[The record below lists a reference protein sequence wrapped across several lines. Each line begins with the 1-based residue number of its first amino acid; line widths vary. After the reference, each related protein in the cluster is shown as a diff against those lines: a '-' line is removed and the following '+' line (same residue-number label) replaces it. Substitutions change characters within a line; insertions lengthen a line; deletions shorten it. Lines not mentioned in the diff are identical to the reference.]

1 MNVSFRKKKADTA
14 GQVDFGRLPRHI
26 AIILDGNGR
35 WARRRG
41 LPRTAGHK
49 VGAETFRTIATFA
62 KELGLDYLTVYAF
75 STENWKRPDDE
86 VSSIMKLL
94 EKYLH
99 EAIETMA
106 RDKVKMAFFGD
117 LSPLAPHLQ
126 ALCRKTEEISRGYD
140 GCQVNICLNY
150 GGRDELM
157 RAARAFALDC
167 AEGRADPGHLTEEAF
182 GRYLYSAGVPDPDLV
197 IRPSGE
203 MRLSNFLLWQSAY
216 AEFYVT
222 DVLWPDFTKDDFLRA
237 MAAYQ
242 GRSRR
247 YGGV

>member
-1 MNVSFRKKKADTA
+1 
-14 GQVDFGRLPRHI
+14 
-26 AIILDGNGR
+26 
-35 WARRRG
+35 
-41 LPRTAGHK
+41 
-49 VGAETFRTIATFA
+49 
-62 KELGLDYLTVYAF
+62 
-75 STENWKRPDDE
+75 
-86 VSSIMKLL
+86 MKLL

-222 DVLWPDFTKDDFLRA
+222 DVLWPDFTKDDFLCA
-237 MAAYQ
+237 MAA
-242 GRSRR
+242 
-247 YGGV
+247 

>member
-1 MNVSFRKKKADTA
+1 MAFFRRQKARPPK
-14 GQVDFGRLPRHI
+14 VDLEHLPCHV
-26 AIILDGNGR
+26 AIIMDGNGR
-35 WARRRG
+35 WAKSRG
-41 LPRTAGHK
+41 LPRNAGHAA
-49 VGAETFRTIATFA
+49 GAETFRTLATLA
-62 KELGLDYLTVYAF
+62 KELGLDYRTVYAI

-106 RDKVKMAFFGD
+106 RDRVKMAFFGD
-117 LSPLAPHLQ
+117 LSPLAPHLR

>member
-1 MNVSFRKKKADTA
+1 M
-14 GQVDFGRLPRHI
+14 
-26 AIILDGNGR
+26 DGNGR
-35 WARRRG
+35 WAKNRG
-41 LPRTAGHK
+41 LPRKAGHAA
-49 VGAETFRTIATFA
+49 GAETFRTIATFA
-62 KELGLDYLTVYAF
+62 KELGLEYLTVYAF
-75 STENWKRPDDE
+75 STENWKRPADE

-106 RDKVKMAFFGD
+106 KDKVKMAFFFIFFFF
-117 LSPLAPHLQ
+117 LAPHLQ
-126 ALCRKTEEISRGYD
+126 ALCRETEEISKGYD

-150 GGRDELM
+150 GGRGELV
-157 RAARAFALDC
+157 RAAKAYALDC
-167 AEGRADPGHLTEEAF
+167 VEGRADPGHLTEEAF
-182 GRYLYSAGVPDPDLV
+182 GAYLYSAGVPEPDLI

-222 DVLWPDFTKDDFLRA
+222 DVLWPDFSKDDFLRA
-237 MAAYQ
+237 LAVYQ
-242 GRSRR
+242 SRSRR

>member
-1 MNVSFRKKKADTA
+1 MLFRS
-14 GQVDFGRLPRHI
+14 
-26 AIILDGNGR
+26 
-35 WARRRG
+35 
-41 LPRTAGHK
+41 
-49 VGAETFRTIATFA
+49 
-62 KELGLDYLTVYAF
+62 GLDYLTVYAF
-75 STENWKRPDDE
+75 STENLKRPDDE

-106 RDKVKMAFFGD
+106 RDRVKMAFFGD
-117 LSPLAPHLQ
+117 LSPLAPHLR